1 MVDDNKVRLSPREVE
16 IETMKSIT
24 SSRPQVMTS
33 RLSVFV
39 RWVFITCFGE
49 IMTSE
54 IFGEAN
60 GPA

>member
-16 IETMKSIT
+16 IQTMKSIT
-24 SSRPQVMTS
+24 SSRPQVTRS

-49 IMTSE
+49 IVISE
-54 IFGEAN
+54 ILVEAH

>member
-1 MVDDNKVRLSPREVE
+1 
-16 IETMKSIT
+16 
-24 SSRPQVMTS
+24 MTS

>member
-16 IETMKSIT
+16 IQTMKSDT
-24 SSRPQVMTS
+24 SRRPQVTRS

-49 IMTSE
+49 IRMSE
-54 IFGEAN
+54 ILVEAH